1 MAFEKITQEELEK
14 VGVTTL
20 PDIPSLQAE
29 EMKRKFEETAKEL
42 IVPRINKL
50 IDELMAEAA
59 AAVIG
64 AAVPEGLPEET
75 EKTVQKVIQAV
86 FDELENHKN
95 DAENPHKVTALQTG
109 AYTKKETDQAIGE
122 KVQQIGAGDMAM
134 ATYDTKGLRKDIYEY
149 TDESR
154 KSIEETASVTYAP
167 KAHASTGTTYGV
179 ATASLYGHTKLSDTA
194 SNSYGTT
201 SGIAATPKCVY
212 QSLLPQKLTPTFKNG
227 CTNAGSTFVYHIGR
241 LVVCQLSVHLP
252 TISAGKWLTMLTIPS
267 VRAIS
272 NVACRV
278 PTINGGPSRDF
289 LITAEDSIS
298 VANLYA
304 EPEDSGHNVNISM
317 SFISS
322 V

>member
-109 AYTKKETDQAIGE
+109 AYTKQETDQAIGE
-122 KVQQIGAGDMAM
+122 KVQQIGAGDMAK
-134 ATYDTKGLRKDIYEY
+134 ATYDKEGKNEDVFAYAEKCASDSIAATKIGVSFYNGA
-149 TDESR
+149 TDYGTHLYQIGNMIVGV
-154 KSIEETASVTYAP
+154 IELYAP
-167 KAHASTGTTYGV
+167 K
-179 ATASLYGHTKLSDTA
+179 
-194 SNSYGTT
+194 
-201 SGIAATPKCVY
+201 
-212 QSLLPQKLTPTFKNG
+212 
-227 CTNAGSTFVYHIGR
+227 
-241 LVVCQLSVHLP
+241 
-252 TISAGKWLTMLTIPS
+252 TISAGGWVTYMH
-267 VRAIS
+267 VD
-272 NVACRV
+272 VAPVYRC
-278 PTINGGPSRDF
+278 NGRSPFGAGGDARDF
-289 LITAEDSIS
+289 FIGTDG
-298 VANLYA
+298 NLQIY
-304 EPEDSGHNVNISM
+304 VNTTDAGKTFTVPIAY
-317 SFISS
+317 
-322 V
+322 VKKK